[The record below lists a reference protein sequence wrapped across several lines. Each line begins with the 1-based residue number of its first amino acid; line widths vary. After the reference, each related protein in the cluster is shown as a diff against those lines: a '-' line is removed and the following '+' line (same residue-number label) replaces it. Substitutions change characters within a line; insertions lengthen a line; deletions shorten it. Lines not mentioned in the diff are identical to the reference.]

1 MSSDAKEKSS
11 SFAYKLKTKEEPV
24 SNQQQHTQPYYVNA
38 KQYMRIV
45 KRRYSRGKLE
55 EILNKIKEYEH
66 KAISNDKSYLH
77 ESRHKHAMKR
87 ARGPGGRFL
96 TAEEL
101 AKK

>member
-1 MSSDAKEKSS
+1 M
-11 SFAYKLKTKEEPV
+11 
-24 SNQQQHTQPYYVNA
+24 SNQTTTTNNSLDHTTSQKDDQEKPPEPYYVNA
-38 KQYMRIV
+38 KQYVRII
-45 KRRYSRGKLE
+45 KRRYSRNQLNQ
-55 EILNKIKEYEH
+55 ILNKIKEYEH
-66 KAISNDKSYLH
+66 TTVNKNKKYLH